1 MLFKSLNSVDYPYTF
16 VSHCYAGSPEGTPN
30 QYYIKGTDEYT
41 KYLVTKMATQ
51 VPLAG
56 RNLTMDRLYTSIPI
70 AEWLWNEQKMTMIGT
85 FQSNRKGFPAELK
98 KPGPNKTSSIFY
110 QVDGPLVLAQYC
122 TVTKSKGA
130 VSIVIL
136 TTRTPMD
143 GVTQDDQQKPAIF
156 KLYDFTKTGTDQMDS
171 RFSTGKYC
179 SKPTTRRWSIAF
191 FSYIMDTTRV
201 NIQTLVTLNNGGS
214 PRKVDS
220 FAFGKKLALGLISP
234 YLEKKE
240 TAGLTPVNL
249 LKLYLVTNENRYLKA
264 ATKESSAPSGSN
276 EILPFKGQSSQT
288 PTRCGSCIVEL
299 RDISA
304 AERYKGKNSLTKS
317 SGLCEKCGVVKCNKK
332 HLVKLCISC
341 FKSL

>member
-1 MLFKSLNSVDYPYTF
+1 
-16 VSHCYAGSPEGTPN
+16 
-30 QYYIKGTDEYT
+30 
-41 KYLVTKMATQ
+41 
-51 VPLAG
+51 
-56 RNLTMDRLYTSIPI
+56 
-70 AEWLWNEQKMTMIGT
+70 
-85 FQSNRKGFPAELK
+85 
-98 KPGPNKTSSIFY
+98 
-110 QVDGPLVLAQYC
+110 
-122 TVTKSKGA
+122 
-130 VSIVIL
+130 
-136 TTRTPMD
+136 
-143 GVTQDDQQKPAIF
+143 
-156 KLYDFTKTGTDQMDS
+156 
-171 RFSTGKYC
+171 
-179 SKPTTRRWSIAF
+179 
-191 FSYIMDTTRV
+191 MDTTRV